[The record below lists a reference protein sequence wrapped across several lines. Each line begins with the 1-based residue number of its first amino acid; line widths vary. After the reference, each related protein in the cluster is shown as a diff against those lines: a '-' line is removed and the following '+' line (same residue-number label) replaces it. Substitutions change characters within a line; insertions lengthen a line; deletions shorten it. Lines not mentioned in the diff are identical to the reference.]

1 MSSIKII
8 LIAGGTGGHVFPA
21 IALSEEMSRLLI
33 NHHILTDKRCKYI
46 FETRDLTCKV
56 INSSSISKNFLL
68 IPVSL
73 VKIFLGLIESVFFF
87 IKERPSLVIGFGGYT
102 SLPPILAA
110 KLLKVPIILHE
121 QNAVMGKANK
131 FLSNFSD
138 FIALTFKKTLHAP
151 KKSIHTGIPIRN
163 DFFLK
168 KKISKNI
175 SNKLKILVLG
185 GSQGATVFSKIIPEI
200 ISLLKKKD
208 LNKVTLVQQAR
219 KADIKGLQELYMG
232 NNIDFIVKDFFTN
245 ISEEMYNS
253 DIIISRCGA
262 STLAEINT
270 CSKFC
275 ILFPLLTAKD
285 NHQYENAKQFS
296 KDNDCMIINEEKLN
310 ASDISKVISKY
321 ILNKKRFI
329 EKKQKLVTNNN
340 AAQKIIDLIKKVKKK

>member
-1 MSSIKII
+1 MKII
-8 LIAGGTGGHVFPA
+8 LISGGTGGHVFPA
-21 IALSEEMSRLLI
+21 IALSEEMNRHLI
-33 NHHILTDKRCKYI
+33 NHYILTDKRCKYI
-46 FETRDLTCKV
+46 FETRNLNCKI
-56 INSSSISKNFLL
+56 INSSTISKNFLL
-68 IPVSL
+68 MPVSL
-73 VKIFLGLIESVFFF
+73 IKIFFGLIESLLFF

-102 SLPPILAA
+102 SLPSILAA

-138 FIALTFKKTLHAP
+138 FVALTFKKTLHAP
-151 KKSIHTGIPIRN
+151 KKSVYTGIPIRT

-168 KKISKNI
+168 KNISKAI
-175 SNKLKILVLG
+175 SNKLRILVLG

-208 LNKVTLVQQAR
+208 QSKVTLIQQAR
-219 KADIKGLQELYMG
+219 KEDIKNLKDVYYR
-232 NNIDFIVKDFFTN
+232 NNIDFIVKDFFTD

-262 STLAEINT
+262 STLAEINAY
-270 CSKFC
+270 SKFC
-275 ILFPLLTAKD
+275 ILFPLLTSKD

-296 KDNDCMIINEEKLN
+296 KDNECMVINEEKLN
-310 ASDISKVISKY
+310 TSDISKVIGKY

-340 AAQKIIDLIKKVKKK
+340 ATQRIIKLIKKVKKK